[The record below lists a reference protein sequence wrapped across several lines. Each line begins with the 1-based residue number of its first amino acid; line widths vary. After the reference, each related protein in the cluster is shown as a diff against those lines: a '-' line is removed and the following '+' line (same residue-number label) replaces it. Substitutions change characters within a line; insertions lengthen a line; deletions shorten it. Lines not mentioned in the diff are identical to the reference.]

1 MRAQLGGVERLREM
15 VVEGQA
21 WDALRDVALAE
32 AADLLVVGSHGGRRL
47 VGIALGSTTTEL
59 LHAAPC
65 SVLVARPPFDPGA
78 FPSRL
83 VAGVDG
89 SAPSLS
95 ALDVARSIV
104 RAAGGHARASVIA
117 ARGSGIDDV
126 LLERL
131 ALPLP
136 VEYRDARPVEAL
148 VAESAAVDLVVL
160 GARGLSG
167 SRALGSVS
175 ERVAHRA
182 ESSVLVVRVGRLIPV
197 ARRAGGRDV
206 RAATDRPGGG
216 CGRPRARPPD
226 AAVTAGSGTRPSHH
240 TQGARSCT
248 EPPRRD
254 VSWCSP
260 TRPAPGM
267 SCSRP
272 CGSGPTRMPPTS

>member
-1 MRAQLGGVERLREM
+1 MEPLPAVAAERLEYRAEESLEAMREQLGGVERLRGM

-21 WDALRDVALAE
+21 WDALRDVALSE
-32 AADLLVVGSHGGRRL
+32 ASDLLVVGSHGGRRL
-47 VGIALGSTTTEL
+47 VGIALGGTATEL
-59 LHAAPC
+59 LHASPC

-95 ALDVARSIV
+95 ALEVARSIV

-182 ESSVLVVRVGRLIPV
+182 ESSVLVVR
-197 ARRAGGRDV
+197 
-206 RAATDRPGGG
+206 AAD
-216 CGRPRARPPD
+216 
-226 AAVTAGSGTRPSHH
+226 
-240 TQGARSCT
+240 
-248 EPPRRD
+248 
-254 VSWCSP
+254 
-260 TRPAPGM
+260 
-267 SCSRP
+267 
-272 CGSGPTRMPPTS
+272 